1 MRWRRRFD
9 RRSGDSRLTWWMAVL
24 FMVGASFFAVG
35 SFPPY
40 AQLVDPGAVGT
51 TFFVGSIFFTLAAG
65 AQLVQSERDARTGS
79 STGPVR
85 WFGRGLDWWAAIV
98 QFAGTVLFNIST
110 YDALLDGLSTQ
121 RTNRLVWAPD
131 MLGST
136 AFLVA
141 AWFGW
146 VAVCRCAWD
155 VLRDEVEWWIAA
167 FNGAGAVVFMVS
179 AVASLTLPES
189 GQVLD
194 LTLVNTGTFLGAVC
208 FFVGAYLLLP
218 PRSSASVL
226 SATRTTPGRS
236 RPG

>member
-1 MRWRRRFD
+1 VRWRRRLA
-9 RRSGDSRLTWWMAVL
+9 RRSDESRLAWWIAVL
-24 FMVGASFFAVG
+24 FMVGALLFAVG

-40 AQLVDPGAVGT
+40 AQLVDPGAVGA

-65 AQLVQSERDARTGS
+65 GQLLQAERDERAGATA
-79 STGPVR
+79 GPVR

-98 QFAGTVLFNIST
+98 QFAGTVLFNVST
-110 YDALLDGLSTQ
+110 YDALRDGLSTRQ
-121 RTNRLVWAPD
+121 TNRLVWAPD

-141 AWFGW
+141 GWFGW

-167 FNGAGAVVFMVS
+167 LNGAGAVVFMVS
-179 AVASLTLPES
+179 AVASLTLPAS

-208 FFVGAYLLLP
+208 FLVGAYLLLP
-218 PRSSASVL
+218 PASSDPAL
-226 SATRTTPGRS
+226 SATRTSPGRS